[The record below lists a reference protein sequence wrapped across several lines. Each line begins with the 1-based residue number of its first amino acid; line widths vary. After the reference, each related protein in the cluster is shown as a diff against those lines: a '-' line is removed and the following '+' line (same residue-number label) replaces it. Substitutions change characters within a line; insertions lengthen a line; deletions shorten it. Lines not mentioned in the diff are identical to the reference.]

1 VKLDRPRFCV
11 RFHTANL
18 GGLDAR
24 LRNTV
29 WINVGYLS
37 THDFIPGF
45 TVDFTICEHRSSGIL
60 SITPRWIRDDY
71 KFKAAEMK
79 RILGGFPSAA
89 DFQRRIDECY
99 EYSEKEWDEW
109 GDDLW
114 MKLAMLVQTAVDAA
128 LQSGYAVDESLR
140 YELWFAKTDRKHPK
154 DNFKVFLHS
163 ADDPQGK

>member
-1 VKLDRPRFCV
+1 MKLDRPRFCV

-29 WINVGYLS
+29 WINVGYLA
-37 THDFIPGF
+37 THNFIPGF
-45 TVDFTICEHRSSGIL
+45 TVDFTIFEHRSSGIL
-60 SITPRWIRDDY
+60 SITPRWIRDDEKY
-71 KFKAAEMK
+71 EVA
-79 RILGGFPSAA
+79 RILGGTE
-89 DFQRRIDECY
+89 FQRRIDECY
-99 EYSEKEWDEW
+99 EYSENKWDKW

-114 MKLAMLVQTAVDAA
+114 MKLAMLVQTAVDAT
-128 LQSGYAVDESLR
+128 LQNGYAVDESLR